1 MQRVS
6 VRTLALMV
14 VLLLSV
20 VSHQYIKC
28 TPAAHAEVL
37 WLAGDDPNETS

>member
-6 VRTLALMV
+6 IRTLVLMV

-20 VSHQYIKC
+20 VSHQYVKC
-28 TPAAHAEVL
+28 TPAAHADAV
-37 WLAGDDPNETS
+37 WLAGDDPNEC